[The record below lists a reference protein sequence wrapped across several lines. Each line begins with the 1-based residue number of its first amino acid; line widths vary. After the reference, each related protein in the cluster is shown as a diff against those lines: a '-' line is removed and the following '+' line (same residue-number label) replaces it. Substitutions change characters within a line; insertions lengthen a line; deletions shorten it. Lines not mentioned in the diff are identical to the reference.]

1 MIAKVEY
8 LGEIP
13 ISMVEV
19 KDRYRGDM
27 GELELLAEDLKL
39 RGLIHPICVGPI
51 SGGKKVRLRAGHRRL
66 EAAKLAGWETIRA
79 EQRVGDD
86 KIEALEVERSEN
98 YHRQKFK
105 WDELARLEKAIY
117 DMRSAKDPNWS
128 VRQQAEMRD
137 SSKSRVHERIQLA
150 EALDLLPE
158 LAEFEHQHE
167 AFKHFK
173 KLEEDAV
180 IGHMRANVS
189 EDVRRAPEWAERH
202 YIVGDSLT
210 CMAGLEAESVD
221 FAEIDPP
228 YAMELLRRKDRNQSK
243 GHTGDYNEID
253 AEEYPSFMGTVCS
266 QVYRV
271 LKPNSFAV
279 FWYAMQWHTDMYRW
293 LTEAGFAVNP
303 MPAIWYKGQS
313 GQTAQPD
320 IALAS
325 TYEPFFL
332 ARKGKPR
339 MIRQGRANVFYFSP
353 VPSSRKI
360 HPTER
365 PIELME
371 DILNTILFPGSTV
384 LVPFLGSGVTLR
396 AAYRTGHTGFGY
408 DLAEGNRRR
417 FLDIVAKELSGETVS
432 DEAGAADGGGEGD
445 SPDDVA

>member
-1 MIAKVEY
+1 MTVRVEP

-13 ISMVEV
+13 ISMIEV
-19 KDRYRGDM
+19 RDRFRGDM

-39 RGLIHPICVGPI
+39 RGLIHPICVGPLP
-51 SGGKKVRLRAGHRRL
+51 GGRKVRLRAGHRRL

-79 EQRVGDD
+79 EQRIGDD
-86 KIEALEVERSEN
+86 KIEAMEVERSEN
-98 YHRQKFK
+98 YFRKEFT
-105 WDELARLEKAIY
+105 WPELARLEKAIY
-117 DMRSAKDPNWS
+117 DMRSEKDPNWS

-137 SSKSRVHERIQLA
+137 SSKTRVHERIMMA
-150 EALDLLPE
+150 EALDILPE
-158 LAEFEHQHE
+158 LGEYEHQHD
-167 AFKHFK
+167 AYKHFK
-173 KLEEDAV
+173 QLEETAI
-180 IGHMRANVS
+180 IGHMKANLPD
-189 EDVRRAPEWAERH
+189 EILRAPEWAEEH
-202 YIVGDSLT
+202 YIVGDSLAG
-210 CMAGLEAESVD
+210 MAELEPECVD

-228 YAMELLRRKDRNQSK
+228 YAMELLRRKGRNLDK

-253 AEEYPSFMGTVCS
+253 AGAYPEFMRQVCS
-266 QVYRV
+266 GVYRA

-279 FWYAMQWHTDMYRW
+279 FWYAMQWHTEVLMW
-293 LTEAGFAVNP
+293 LTETGFAVNP
-303 MPAIWYKGQS
+303 MPALWYKGQS

-339 MIRQGRANVFYFSP
+339 MIRQGRANVFHYPP

-371 DILNTILFPGSTV
+371 DICNTILFPGSKI

-396 AAYRTGHTGFGY
+396 AAYKTGHTGFGY

-417 FLDIVAKELSGETVS
+417 FLEIVAKEQSGEAVS
-432 DEAGAADGGGEGD
+432 EEAGAADQG
-445 SPDDVA
+445 